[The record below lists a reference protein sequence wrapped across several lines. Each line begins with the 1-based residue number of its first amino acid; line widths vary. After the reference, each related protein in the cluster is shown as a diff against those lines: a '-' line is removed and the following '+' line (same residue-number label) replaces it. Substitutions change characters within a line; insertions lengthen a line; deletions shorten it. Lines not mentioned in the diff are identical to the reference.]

1 MTLLE
6 LALTADD
13 LADAFDDTDTNVML
27 HMQIARSARVH
38 VVSCTMKASE
48 L

>member
-27 HMQIARSARVH
+27 HMQIARSRVH
-38 VVSCTMKASE
+38 VVSCTMKASK